1 MAQFAGIGSR
11 LDLIN
16 MGSVKELEVIPVP
29 ASAVIPQKRRKK
41 SMVSGAHLGT
51 VRLGAQ
57 ARTTSFNGADVQ
69 VFMVPHLAIY
79 MDEWR
84 KEKKS
89 LSSSSFVLS
98 AGNID
103 LYETEHGS
111 MVNLE
116 RGTISPSRTLEWA

>member
-1 MAQFAGIGSR
+1 
-11 LDLIN
+11 
-16 MGSVKELEVIPVP
+16 
-29 ASAVIPQKRRKK
+29 
-41 SMVSGAHLGT
+41 MVGGAHLGT
-51 VRLGAQ
+51 ARLGAQ

-69 VFMVPHLAIY
+69 AFMISHLATC

-111 MVNLE
+111 MANLG
-116 RGTISPSRTLEWA
+116 RATISPSRTL